1 MKERS
6 RVVKDGELVTKG
18 KVIYFFCLLVFVVLL
33 LVLMKER
40 KETWAMKEEAK
51 GI

>member
-18 KVIYFFCLLVFVVLL
+18 KVIFFCLFACFCCFASGSDEGKKRDLGN
-33 LVLMKER
+33 ER
-40 KETWAMKEEAK
+40 RS
-51 GI
+51 